1 MSFLKNPFFLAGLS
15 GILFSL
21 SWPTCGFPFLLFI
34 AFVPLL
40 YLEKQIRVNNSKR
53 SGLKLLGFSYIAF
66 FIWNVYTTSWL
77 YYASPF
83 GMAFAVLANSL
94 LMSLVFVFFHAV
106 AKRTTYN
113 RALVFFVALWI
124 SFEKMHLE
132 WDFSWPWLN
141 LGNVFSDY
149 IYIIQWYEYTGTF
162 GGTLWI
168 LILNMLFFKQAE
180 RYTNHDQNFK
190 KKWFLIV
197 IITVIPIGFSAYLY
211 FSTTVKTE
219 TQKEV
224 IVIQPNIDPYT
235 EKYSQTN
242 GQITHQILEQTD
254 SLITENTRFVIT
266 PETVLAEHSDLN
278 KYKYSSS
285 KYLLDRYLEQ
295 HPSVSFLLGYDTYRL
310 FYNEADISEAS
321 NKVRDGLWVNYYNAA
336 IQIDTVKREIPTH
349 YKSKLVVGVENLPY
363 KKFLKP
369 LLEGFMIDLGG
380 TVSSRSMQDR
390 PSVFYTANST
400 VVAPV
405 ICYESVYGEY
415 VNQYIQDGAQFIAI
429 MTNDAWWNE
438 TQGHKQHLSL
448 ARLRAIETRRDIARS
463 ANTGISGFINSRGE
477 ITQRSVYN
485 EKTALI
491 GTVSLNDKLT
501 IYTRYGD
508 YIARIAFFVALGI
521 GLVSLTKRRF
531 SI

>member
-1 MSFLKNPFFLAGLS
+1 MSLLRNSFFLSALS

-21 SWPTCGFPFLLFI
+21 SWPTYGFPFLIFVAFIPLF
-34 AFVPLL
+34 L
-40 YLEKQIRVNNSKR
+40 LEKKIREKVINK
-53 SGLKLLGFSYIAF
+53 SGLRLLGFSYIAF
-66 FIWNVYTTSWL
+66 FIWNFFTTSWL

-94 LMSLVFVFFHAV
+94 LMSLVVVVFHGV
-106 AKRTTYN
+106 AKRTN
-113 RALVFFVALWI
+113 PNKALIFFSALWI

-168 LILNMLFFKQAE
+168 LILNILLFKQVE
-180 RYTNHDQNFK
+180 HYINNSNILK
-190 KKWFLIV
+190 SKWLSIGLLIILPITFSMV
-197 IITVIPIGFSAYLY
+197 I
-211 FSTTVKTE
+211 FSTKTI
-219 TQKEV
+219 TSQNQKEV
-224 IVIQPNIDPYT
+224 ILIQPNIDPYT

-242 GQITHQILEQTD
+242 DQITQQILEQAD
-254 SLITENTRFVIT
+254 SLVTPKTDFVIT

-285 KYLLDRYLEQ
+285 KYLFDRYLEKHQ
-295 HPSVSFLLGYDTYRL
+295 NLTFLLGYDAYRL
-310 FYNEADISEAS
+310 FYNDADSNEAS

-336 IQIDTVKREIPTH
+336 IQIDTVTREIPSH

-380 TVSSRSMQDR
+380 TVSSRSMQER
-390 PSVFYTANST
+390 PSVFYKGDSTA
-400 VVAPV
+400 VAPV

-415 VNQYIQDGAQFIAI
+415 VNQYVQDGAQFIAI

-463 ANTGISGFINSRGE
+463 ANTGISGFINARGE
-477 ITQRSVYN
+477 ITQQSAYN

-491 GTVSLNDKLT
+491 GTVSLNNGLT
-501 IYTRYGD
+501 VYTQYGD

-521 GLVSLTKRRF
+521 GLVTLTKRRF
-531 SI
+531 TI